1 MVRMTEC
8 TVALEGIGTIEGLG
22 VVDREWMSVVWR
34 VVLEGIGNLPTM
46 VSYNKGR
53 AIVESP
59 EAELVAVHFVGQG
72 DYERALAIWI
82 DQSRPSLFQGESLIP
97 T

>member
-1 MVRMTEC
+1 MTEC

-46 VSYNKGR
+46 VSYNK
-53 AIVESP
+53 
-59 EAELVAVHFVGQG
+59 VHTHKFLADNASMVSS
-72 DYERALAIWI
+72 EVHACSWRPALLL
-82 DQSRPSLFQGESLIP
+82 P
-97 T
+97 

>member
-1 MVRMTEC
+1 
-8 TVALEGIGTIEGLG
+8 
-22 VVDREWMSVVWR
+22 
-34 VVLEGIGNLPTM
+34 
-46 VSYNKGR
+46 
-53 AIVESP
+53 VESP